1 MLDPNKLRKDFPFF
15 ENVKKMQGN
24 NLVYFDNAATTQKP
38 RQVLNSIIQYYSKEN
53 ANSHRGDYDIAHL
66 VDDKVDKTRDLVSK
80 FLNCDKRE
88 VVFTSGTTMSLNL
101 IAYGYGQKFLTKD
114 DEILISEEEHS
125 SNILPW
131 YEVSK
136 KTGAKVKFIRLV
148 DGKITLE
155 EIKKAISSK
164 TKLIS
169 LAQVSNVLGYKI
181 PAKEICKFASL

>member
-15 ENVKKMQGN
+15 ENVRNMQGN

-38 RQVLNSIIQYYSKEN
+38 RQVLDSIIQYYSKEN

-66 VDDKVDKTRDLVSK
+66 VDDKVDKTRELVSK

-125 SNILPW
+125 SRRN
-131 YEVSK
+131 
-136 KTGAKVKFIRLV
+136 
-148 DGKITLE
+148 
-155 EIKKAISSK
+155 
-164 TKLIS
+164 
-169 LAQVSNVLGYKI
+169 
-181 PAKEICKFASL
+181 